1 MKAVK
6 IIFIVLEICCLV
18 GVIKLAFSDVS
29 EDMEFFRAV
38 FISLFSLLAVALQK
52 EQQSIEWEDDE
63 DVQSI

>member
-38 FISLFSLLAVALQK
+38 YISLFSLLAVALRR

-63 DVQSI
+63 DVQSV

>member
-29 EDMEFFRAV
+29 EDMEFFKAV
-38 FISLFSLLAVALQK
+38 YISLFSLLAVALQR

-63 DVQSI
+63 DVQSV

>member
-29 EDMEFFRAV
+29 EDMEFFKAV
-38 FISLFSLLAVALQK
+38 YISLFSLLAVALQK

-63 DVQSI
+63 DVQSV

>member
-6 IIFIVLEICCLV
+6 IIFIILEICCLV

-38 FISLFSLLAVALQK
+38 YISLFSLLAVALQK

-63 DVQSI
+63 DVQSV

>member
-38 FISLFSLLAVALQK
+38 YISLFSLLAVALQK

-63 DVQSI
+63 DVQSV